1 MQDSLLDANT
11 ASVNVARIA
20 SPARSPLR
28 WLLVSALA
36 LNLFCNHWSR
46 DSFGALEVPIES
58 DGNLTVAQYNSLSS
72 AYFVPNVFVPAI
84 AGVVAQLEPR
94 KSGAWTF
101 LAFSILAAIGNSV
114 VVWAALKSQ
123 STEALYVR
131 LLAGRL
137 LTGTAYE
144 ALDFLPTGMVA
155 HRFPDHWGKLVGVVN
170 GFNRLGSILNFLSA
184 PLLYQSFGLRTAL
197 MVPSAVGACC
207 LLTGT
212 LMHQTDI
219 RLARWEA
226 READA
231 DAAPKPPPQP
241 PPLPSPGS
249 HRDEDSTPVDG
260 HAPATGPATSTGT
273 ADTTGAVDA
282 ADAADA
288 AASIWSDVLLNP
300 TYGLYVCGAM
310 CVYGAVVPFWFIG
323 AKVLQTR
330 FGIGLSEADA
340 YVLLP
345 EGTILV
351 VGPAIGVL
359 TDRLHLRLRALL
371 LFAAVALALVPVS
384 LLVLAWLPLPRAAV
398 LPAMVCLGV
407 GYAAAQNLVWT
418 MLPHVLKQ
426 EVLLLGAG
434 VMACSLNLLPALL
447 PVVAF
452 RGDPRFDLSVLAAV
466 GGVGMLA
473 LVLAAGTRRARAGT
487 AMRHDRESE

>member
-155 HRFPDHWGKLVGVVN
+155 HRFPDHWGKVCAEGLLVKPTG
-170 GFNRLGSILNFLSA
+170 RLSTTT
-184 PLLYQSFGLRTAL
+184 GLIPWRL
-197 MVPSAVGACC
+197 R
-207 LLTGT
+207 L
-212 LMHQTDI
+212 
-219 RLARWEA
+219 RLA
-226 READA
+226 
-231 DAAPKPPPQP
+231 APS
-241 PPLPSPGS
+241 LP
-249 HRDEDSTPVDG
+249 
-260 HAPATGPATSTGT
+260 
-273 ADTTGAVDA
+273 
-282 ADAADA
+282 A
-288 AASIWSDVLLNP
+288 AASCPLHVPTIVLCARSSSASS
-300 TYGLYVCGAM
+300 TAST
-310 CVYGAVVPFWFIG
+310 AS
-323 AKVLQTR
+323 AR
-330 FGIGLSEADA
+330 F
-340 YVLLP
+340 
-345 EGTILV
+345 
-351 VGPAIGVL
+351 
-359 TDRLHLRLRALL
+359 
-371 LFAAVALALVPVS
+371 
-384 LLVLAWLPLPRAAV
+384 
-398 LPAMVCLGV
+398 
-407 GYAAAQNLVWT
+407 
-418 MLPHVLKQ
+418 
-426 EVLLLGAG
+426 
-434 VMACSLNLLPALL
+434 
-447 PVVAF
+447 
-452 RGDPRFDLSVLAAV
+452 
-466 GGVGMLA
+466 
-473 LVLAAGTRRARAGT
+473 
-487 AMRHDRESE
+487 